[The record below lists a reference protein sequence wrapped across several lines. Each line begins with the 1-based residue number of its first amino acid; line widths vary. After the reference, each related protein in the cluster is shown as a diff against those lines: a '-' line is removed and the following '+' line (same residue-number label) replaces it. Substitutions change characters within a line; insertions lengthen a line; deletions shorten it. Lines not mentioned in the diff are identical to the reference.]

1 MRHQVTVDTV
11 VPMPDPALA
20 AAYDAYTRHDWD
32 TCRGLAAAAV
42 VADHRAEAERQV
54 LLAESTWW
62 TGRLEECIE
71 HRQAAYQLSES
82 LGDTRAAGVAA
93 VWLYEHHCLRAR
105 PSVGTAWLQRARR
118 LLDDDPECVEHCVL
132 LLREVEQA
140 HGGGRYD
147 EALAY
152 GERARAL
159 ARSLGSLDLEAE
171 ALQAIGRVLIDKG
184 QTETGLAALDE
195 AMLFAVE
202 GRLGPYST
210 GKVYCSLISACEEV
224 GDLHRASEWTEITA
238 QWAEQYPFAI
248 FPGIC
253 RVHRATLLGLRGDL
267 ADAEKEATLGCAEL
281 IDGHLPNVAA
291 GWAEVG
297 DIRRRLGD
305 FPGAEE
311 AFARAAE
318 LRGRPCWGTALLRL
332 AQGEVDEARRIIDG
346 CVADQSA
353 SRLARARVLPAAVQV
368 SIAADDLLAAEE
380 HVDELEQIADAFDIA
395 LLRASAQLARGRLL
409 LAEGEPRAAIAVLH
423 DALRRWQELRVPY
436 EEATTRTVLA
446 QAQRD
451 SGDDGGARESFAA
464 ARAQFDAVGAHLT
477 AAGIDAAEQRSPRPG
492 GLTEREVEVLA
503 LVAQGWSN
511 KDIAR
516 ELTLSAKTVS
526 RHLSNIFTKIGVS
539 TRSGATAYA
548 FRHGLVGRGR

>member
-1 MRHQVTVDTV
+1 MRPTAVVGTV
-11 VPMPDPALA
+11 VVMPDPALA

-32 TCRGLAAAAV
+32 TCLGLALASSTDDDRV
-42 VADHRAEAERQV
+42 EAERQV
-54 LLAESTWW
+54 LLAESAWW
-62 TGRLEECIE
+62 TGRIEECIE
-71 HRQAAYQLSES
+71 HRRRAFQISES

-118 LLDDDPECVEHCVL
+118 LLDDDPRCAEHCVL

-159 ARSLGSLDLEAE
+159 ARSLGSIDLEAE
-171 ALQAIGRVLIDKG
+171 ALQAIGRVLIDRG
-184 QTETGLAALDE
+184 DTETGLASLDE
-195 AMLFAVE
+195 AMLLAVE

-224 GDLHRASEWTEITA
+224 GDLHRAGEWTEITA
-238 QWAEQYPFAI
+238 QWAQQHPFAI

-267 ADAEKEATLGCAEL
+267 ADAEKEATRGCAEL

-305 FPGAEE
+305 FDGAEE

-332 AQGEVDEARRIIDG
+332 DQGRVDEASRIIEG

-353 SRLARARVLPAAVQV
+353 SRLARARVLPAAVQI
-368 SIAADDLLAAEE
+368 SIAGGDLLTAEE

-409 LAEGEPRAAIAVLH
+409 LAEGEPRPAIAVLH

-436 EEATTRTVLA
+436 EEATARTVLA

-451 SGDDGGARESFAA
+451 AGDADGARESFAA
-464 ARAQFDAVGAHLT
+464 ARAQFAAIGAHLT
-477 AAGIDAAEQRSPRPG
+477 AAGVDAAEERAPRPG

-511 KDIAR
+511 KEIAS
-516 ELTLSAKTVS
+516 ELTLSIKTVS

-548 FRHGLVGRGR
+548 FRHQLVGGSR